1 MRDAGTSS
9 SPLSSLSPRCS
20 LIPPPSSPRS
30 PFPLF
35 SLVALLAL
43 VAACAETP
51 QPRVLLISL
60 DGFRWDYL
68 DRPGAVNL
76 RALAARGVRAE
87 RMIPSFPS
95 KTFPNHY
102 SLVTGLTP
110 EHHGLVA
117 NSMRD
122 PELGLFRSS
131 DSVAQHEPR
140 WWGGEPI
147 WVTAERQGLR
157 AASYFWPGSEAPIGG
172 KRQGWWK
179 RYNGDVPRE
188 TRVRQVIEWLA
199 LPADL
204 APAVITLYFSDTDDA
219 GHRFRPASPQVDSA
233 IARVDSAVG
242 AILAGIDSLSLRE
255 VVNVIIVADHGMTE
269 VSGDRLI
276 VLDDYIDVATLDVVD
291 WTPVSAIA
299 PRDDNAER
307 VYRSLAGKHPH
318 MQVYRKGEVPARF
331 HFNAHPRITP
341 IVAVADEGWVITDR
355 ASLARRGGPAAV
367 TGAAHGY
374 DPEVVNMG
382 AVFIAAG
389 PGVAEGR
396 VIAPFRN
403 IHVYELMTR
412 LLGIAPAPNDGSL
425 DSLRNVLREPNIPR

>member
-1 MRDAGTSS
+1 MRDARSAS
-9 SPLSSLSPRCS
+9 RSLRPRLPLRYPA
-20 LIPPPSSPRS
+20 SPRS
-30 PFPLF
+30 PFPLC
-35 SLVALLAL
+35 SLLALLAL
-43 VAACAETP
+43 VVACSAPP

-60 DGFRWDYL
+60 DGFRWDYI

-102 SLVTGLTP
+102 SIVTGLTP
-110 EHHGLVA
+110 EHHGIVA
-117 NSMRD
+117 NAMRD
-122 PELGLFRSS
+122 PELGWFRLS

-140 WWGGEPI
+140 WFGGEPI

-172 KRQGWWK
+172 KRQSWWK
-179 RYNGDVPRE
+179 RYDGDVPRE
-188 TRVRQVIEWLA
+188 TRVRQVIDWLA
-199 LPADL
+199 LPADS
-204 APAVITLYFSDTDDA
+204 APALISLYFSDTDDA
-219 GHRFRPASPQVDSA
+219 GHRFSPTSPQVDSA

-242 AILAGIDSLSLRE
+242 AIIAGIDSLGLRD
-255 VVNVIIVADHGMTE
+255 VVNIIIVADHGMTE

-291 WTPVSAIA
+291 WTPVAAIA
-299 PRDDNAER
+299 ARDEDLFAER
-307 VYRSLAGKHPH
+307 VYRALAGKHPH
-318 MQVYRKGEVPARF
+318 LQVYRKGEVPARYR
-331 HFNAHPRITP
+331 FNAHPRITP
-341 IVAVADEGWVITDR
+341 IVAVADEGWSITSR
-355 ASLARRGGPAAV
+355 ASLAARGGPSAV

-374 DPEVVNMG
+374 DPELLNMG

-396 VIAPFRN
+396 TIAPFRN
-403 IHVYELMTR
+403 VHVYELMAH

-425 DSLRNVLREPNIPR
+425 DSLRNVLRDSRIHE